1 MFISSA
7 YAQSADTTMENINN
21 LAPHAKRVF
30 PPFDFSFFPSHLLW
44 LIICFG
50 LFYLFIARFIV
61 PRLGGIIET
70 RHARIAEDIER
81 ATVLKQE
88 TDEAIARYEQ
98 KLAEARKHSEAV
110 MLEAEAAIKS
120 QTEKQRL
127 HNEALLQK
135 KLADAAAHISAVRDQ
150 AMEDVGLI
158 AEHIVA
164 EIIKDMLGISLSK
177 AKLSDAVKSVGN
189 QGL

>member
-7 YAQSADTTMENINN
+7 YAQSVDTTMENVSNVV
-21 LAPHAKRVF
+21 PHAKRVF
-30 PPFDFSFFPSHLLW
+30 PPFDFSFFASHLFW

-70 RHARIAEDIER
+70 RRARIAEDIER
-81 ATVLKQE
+81 ATRLKQE
-88 TDEAIARYEQ
+88 TDEAIASYEQ
-98 KLAEARKHSEAV
+98 KLAEARKHSEAL
-110 MLEAEAAIKS
+110 MLEAEAVIKT
-120 QTEKQRL
+120 QTEEKRH

-135 KLADAAAHISAVRDQ
+135 KLAEAAAHIAAIRDK

-158 AEHIVA
+158 AEDTVA
-164 EIIKDMLGISLSK
+164 EIIKDMLGVSLSK
-177 AKLSDAVKSVGN
+177 AKLSEAVKSVGN